1 MSDQLLRFRLRGMA
15 IALGSVG
22 IGGVLGLAVSGAGA
36 LGAGALGAAAFGAAE
51 RVPPPDAGSTAII
64 CHAAEPG
71 RRLLVAGTVV
81 DESGRPV
88 RGATV
93 SAYNTDASGL
103 YNPRDSETRE
113 PRISGEVKSDSEGR
127 FQFLTVYPGP
137 YPDIAEPAHVHF
149 GATARRFK
157 QAWATIWIEGDPL
170 ITAERKAWEERDEE
184 TRIVPAESIE
194 GLAFA
199 RVTIVMKRD

>member
-1 MSDQLLRFRLRGMA
+1 MADQLLRFLVPAAMC
-15 IALGSVG
+15 
-22 IGGVLGLAVSGAGA
+22 VLGVAGFGVMSGGRAYVD
-36 LGAGALGAAAFGAAE
+36 AE
-51 RVPPPDAGSTAII
+51 RVPPPEVGSTAII

-71 RRLLVAGTVV
+71 RRLLVSGVV
-81 DESGRPV
+81 TDELGRPV

-93 SAYNTDASGL
+93 TAYNTDASGL
-103 YNPRDSETRE
+103 YNPRNSPTRE
-113 PRISGEVKSDSEGR
+113 PRISGEVKSDAEGR

-157 QAWATIWIEGDPL
+157 QAWATIWIEGDAL
-170 ITAERKAWEERDEE
+170 ITAERKAWEEQDEE
-184 TRIVPAESIE
+184 TQIVPAESIE

-199 RVTIVMKRD
+199 RVTIVMKR

>member
-1 MSDQLLRFRLRGMA
+1 MSDRMRRRVPA
-15 IALGSVG
+15 RW
-22 IGGVLGLAVSGAGA
+22 VLGLALAASGSGFAA
-36 LGAGALGAAAFGAAE
+36 TLLGEAD
-51 RVPPPDAGSTAII
+51 RVPPPSPGSTAIM

-93 SAYNTDASGL
+93 TAFNTDASGL
-103 YNPRDSETRE
+103 YNPRNSPTRE
-113 PRISGEVKSDSEGR
+113 PRISGEVKSDAEGR
-127 FQFLTVYPGP
+127 FQFLTVAPGP

-149 GATARRFK
+149 GATARSFK
-157 QAWATIWIEGDPL
+157 QTYATIWIEGDPL
-170 ITAERKAWEERDEE
+170 ITAERRAWADRDEE
-184 TRIVPAESIE
+184 TRIVAAEALE

-199 RVTIVMKRD
+199 RVTIVMKKD

>member
-1 MSDQLLRFRLRGMA
+1 MSDQLLRFRVSAAFGL
-15 IALGSVG
+15 LGFVG
-22 IGGVLGLAVSGAGA
+22 LGGVLG
-36 LGAGALGAAAFGAAE
+36 GAALVAEE
-51 RVPPPDAGSTAII
+51 RVPPPEAGSTAII
-64 CHAAEPG
+64 CHASEPG
-71 RRLLVAGTVV
+71 RRLLVSGVVV

-93 SAYNTDASGL
+93 SAYNTDSSGL
-103 YNPRDSETRE
+103 YNPRNSDTRE
-113 PRISGEVKSDSEGR
+113 PRISGEVKSDAQGR

-137 YPDIAEPAHVHF
+137 YPEIAEPAHVHF
-149 GATARRFK
+149 GARARRFK

-170 ITAERKAWEERDEE
+170 ITAERKAWEEQDEE
-184 TRIVPAESIE
+184 TRVVPAESIE